1 METHAIGGEAA
12 TETPELVAEMRGAAE
27 WLADRLKRA
36 DGARAGIGMVC
47 VDVEGARCAWLD
59 VGEVADAAV
68 AAAMMDDGRGGDVE
82 TVSAARPPLWADPST
97 EDSTVQAIAAAP
109 AKGRRKAVERA
120 GRLAV
125 VALPDVAVRLVLDEL
140 DDRGVGVERV
150 TSLWHAMAL
159 AWDPGRRSGAAG
171 DAIEAEGPASAVVLI
186 DAAEGVGRLVW
197 CWARGGSLVAGGS
210 MRLSGLED
218 GLQLGSPEVGRLTA
232 EWLGWAT
239 QLGVVPARVVVV
251 SPDLSGDPNGGGLPA
266 FGAALVKAWPGA
278 SVDVARHD
286 DAIGA
291 TLLRLARMD
300 AEGAGEVVDRR
311 QSLVAL
317 SRRPGRAHRGLYRGV
332 ALALLLAAGAAGAV
346 AWKSLGAARA
356 AEAEARKIRAELT
369 ERVTP
374 RVTPG
379 NAVQVSLAQDNPV
392 ALLEDVLQ
400 RERARMAPLSDVAP
414 AMPVLHELAALSAVL
429 GNELVQIREIDL
441 SPLQVRVELSV
452 PDLETAELIKESL
465 DTFRDT
471 ACEWQRQILP
481 AGAEGRVSVTL
492 LGSWKRGAGLRSGG
506 RP

>member
-1 METHAIGGEAA
+1 
-12 TETPELVAEMRGAAE
+12 
-27 WLADRLKRA
+27 
-36 DGARAGIGMVC
+36 
-47 VDVEGARCAWLD
+47 
-59 VGEVADAAV
+59 
-68 AAAMMDDGRGGDVE
+68 VE

-97 EDSTVQAIAAAP
+97 DESTVQAIAAAP
-109 AKGRRKAVERA
+109 AKARRNAVERA

-140 DDRGVGVERV
+140 DDRGIGVERV

-171 DAIEAEGPASAVVLI
+171 DAIEVEGPASAVVLI
-186 DAAEGVGRLVW
+186 DAAEGAGRLVW

-218 GLQLGSPEVGRLTA
+218 GVQVGSAEVGRLTA
-232 EWLGWAT
+232 DWLGWAT

-251 SPDLSGDPNGGGLPA
+251 SPDLAGGLDGGVGGLA
-266 FGAALVKAWPGA
+266 EFGAALVKAWPGA

-300 AEGAGEVVDRR
+300 AEGAGEVFDRR
-311 QSLVAL
+311 QTLVAL

-346 AWKSLGAARA
+346 AWKSLGAARG

-374 RVTPG
+374 RVTAG
-379 NAVQVSLAQDNPV
+379 NAVQASLAQDNPV

-400 RERARMAPLSDVAP
+400 RERARLAPPPEVSP
-414 AMPVLHELAALSAVL
+414 AMPVLPELAALSAVL

-471 ACEWQRQILP
+471 ACEWQRQIMP
-481 AGAEGRVSVTL
+481 VGAEGRVPVTL
-492 LGSWKRGAGLRSGG
+492 LGSWKRGAGLRGGG